1 MILDRDLEYF
11 DGGVSCYGADGG
23 YTWTYADPNGGGVFA
38 GRHDVRDAG
47 VVCITYDAGQ
57 EPRDMFVVA
66 GDRLVLLMD
75 DGQRYP
81 LRDIR

>member
-1 MILDRDLEYF
+1 M
-11 DGGVSCYGADGG
+11 
-23 YTWTYADPNGGGVFA
+23 FA
-38 GRHDVRDAG
+38 GSHDMRDAG

-57 EPRDMFVVA
+57 ERCDMFVVA
-66 GDRLVLLMD
+66 GDRLVLLTD